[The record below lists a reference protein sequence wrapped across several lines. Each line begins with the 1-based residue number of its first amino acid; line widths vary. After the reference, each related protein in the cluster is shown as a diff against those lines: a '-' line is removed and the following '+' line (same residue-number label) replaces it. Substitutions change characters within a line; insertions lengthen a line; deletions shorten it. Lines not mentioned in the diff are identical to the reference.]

1 MKTNLLRAIAAAYFL
16 VASVVACGQQ
26 GGVGY
31 TLPHILPPTPTPSP
45 TPVAS
50 PIVGRGR
57 QAGLPTKR
65 GRRETALSD
74 KWSLC

>member
-1 MKTNLLRAIAAAYFL
+1 MRMRINVLRTVAVALFLAAA
-16 VASVVACGQQ
+16 VVACGQQ

-31 TLPHILPPTPTPSP
+31 TLPHIVPPTPTPSP
-45 TPVAS
+45 SPVAS

-65 GRRETALSD
+65 GSPG
-74 KWSLC
+74 KPG